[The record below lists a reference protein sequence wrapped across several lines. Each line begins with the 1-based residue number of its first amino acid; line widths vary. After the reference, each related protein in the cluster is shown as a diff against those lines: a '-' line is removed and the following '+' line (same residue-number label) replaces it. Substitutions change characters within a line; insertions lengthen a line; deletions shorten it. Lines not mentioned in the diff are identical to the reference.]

1 MQGDLFQAQGRRL
14 SATDRADVAVESP
27 AERQRIL
34 LDCDPGHDD
43 AAAMVVAAHYGDLVG
58 VTTVGGNA
66 PLADVTTNAL
76 LTAQIFGIDVEIHPG
91 CDRPLVA
98 EPLHAPE
105 VHGVSGFSGPS
116 LPALERV
123 PSAVGAIEYIVE
135 AVRAEEGLWLVPTGP
150 LTNIAMV
157 IRQAP
162 DVVDRVAGIS
172 FMGGSADGGNRTAT
186 AEFNA
191 LVDPEAV
198 KVVLD
203 SGARIVMSGLDLTRQ
218 FVVDDRLADDLA
230 SIGSTGAV
238 VLADLIRSYLD
249 KAEER
254 GSARLGGLHDPCAVL
269 AVTHPDAVERTL
281 RTVDVE
287 LSGRLTRG
295 MTVVDRRPAQSTADQ
310 SSVGRNG
317 NVEHCHTLD
326 HDRCRR
332 LFLDAVVAL
341 SSAS

>member
-1 MQGDLFQAQGRRL
+1 MPPRVERR
-14 SATDRADVAVESP
+14 
-27 AERQRIL
+27 RIL

-76 LTAQIFGIDVEIHPG
+76 LTAQIFGIDVEVHPG

-105 VHGVSGFSGPS
+105 VHGVSGFAGPS
-116 LPALERV
+116 LPALERE
-123 PSAVGAIEYIVE
+123 PSTVGAIDYIVE
-135 AVRAEEGLWLVPTGP
+135 TVRAEEGLWLVPTGP

-157 IRQAP
+157 LRQAP
-162 DVVDRVAGIS
+162 DVAERVAGIS
-172 FMGGSADGGNRTAT
+172 FMGGSADQGNRTAT

-198 KVVLD
+198 KIVLD
-203 SGARIVMSGLDLTRQ
+203 CGARIVMSGLDLTRQ
-218 FVVDDRLADDLA
+218 FVVDDRLAGDLA
-230 SIGSTGAV
+230 AIGSTGARM
-238 VLADLIRSYLD
+238 LADLIRAYLD
-249 KAEER
+249 KAENR
-254 GSARLGGLHDPCAVL
+254 GLPRRGGLHDPCAVL

-295 MTVVDRRPAQSTADQ
+295 MTVVDRRPGARDSDQ
-310 SSVGRNG
+310 PSVGRLR
-317 NVEHCHTLD
+317 NVEHCHRLD

-332 LFLDAVVAL
+332 LFLDAVAAL
-341 SSAS
+341 GSSS

>member
-1 MQGDLFQAQGRRL
+1 MGA
-14 SATDRADVAVESP
+14 SASTT
-27 AERQRIL
+27 RQRIL

-76 LTAQIFGIDVEIHPG
+76 LTAQIFGIDVDVHPG

-98 EPLHAPE
+98 EPLNAPE
-105 VHGVSGFSGPS
+105 VHGVSGFAGPS
-116 LPALERV
+116 LPTLERTA
-123 PSAVGAIEYIVE
+123 STVGAIEYIIE
-135 AVRAEEGLWLVPTGP
+135 TIRAEDGLWLVPTGP

-157 IRQAP
+157 IRRAP

-172 FMGGSADGGNRTAT
+172 FMGGSAEGGNRTAA

-198 KVVLD
+198 KVVVD
-203 SGARIVMSGLDLTRQ
+203 CGARIVMSGLDLTRQ

-230 SIGSTGAV
+230 ALGSTGALV
-238 VLADLIRSYLD
+238 FADLIRAYLD

-254 GSARLGGLHDPCAVL
+254 GLPRRGGLHDPCAVL
-269 AVTHPDAVERTL
+269 AVTHPEAIERTA
-281 RTVDVE
+281 RPVDVE
-287 LSGRLTRG
+287 LGGRLTRG
-295 MTVVDRRPAQSTADQ
+295 MTVVDRRPPANAAGRSSTDRRDA
-310 SSVGRNG
+310 

-326 HDRCRR
+326 HDRCRQ
-332 LFLDAVVAL
+332 LFLDAVAAL
-341 SSAS
+341 GSAS

>member
-1 MQGDLFQAQGRRL
+1 MAGNEPTG
-14 SATDRADVAVESP
+14 T
-27 AERQRIL
+27 RQRIL

-76 LTAQIFGIDVEIHPG
+76 LTTQIFGIDVDVHPG

-98 EPLHAPE
+98 EPVHAPE
-105 VHGVSGFSGPS
+105 VHGVSGFAGPALPS
-116 LPALERV
+116 LDR
-123 PSAVGAIEYIVE
+123 SASDVGAIEYIIE
-135 AVRAEEGLWLVPTGP
+135 TARAEEGLWLVPTGP

-162 DVVDRVAGIS
+162 DIVSRVAGIS
-172 FMGGSADGGNRTAT
+172 FMGGSAGGGNRSAT

-198 KVVLD
+198 KVVVD
-203 SGARIVMSGLDLTRQ
+203 CGARVMMSGLDLTHQ
-218 FVVDDRLADDLA
+218 FVVDDHLADDLTA
-230 SIGSTGAV
+230 IGTTGGL

-249 KAEER
+249 KAESR
-254 GSARLGGLHDPCAVL
+254 GLPRRGGLHDPCAVF
-269 AVTHPDAVERTL
+269 AVTHPDAIDRT
-281 RTVDVE
+281 RRPVDIE
-287 LSGRLTRG
+287 LDGRLTRG
-295 MTVVDRRPAQSTADQ
+295 MTVVDFRPGPPDPTGDRRAA
-310 SSVGRNG
+310 

-326 HDRCRR
+326 HERCRR
-332 LFLDAVVAL
+332 LFLEAVAVADPT
-341 SSAS
+341 SG